1 MDRNVRTQALNAIA
15 ASGDSARAT
24 ALALRLIGDYDP
36 LFASAAVR
44 VVGRVG
50 GADGRAK
57 LAQAVRAERRV
68 YVRLAM
74 QQMLAARR

>member
-1 MDRNVRTQALNAIA
+1 
-15 ASGDSARAT
+15 
-24 ALALRLIGDYDP
+24 LALRLIGDYDP

-57 LAQAVRAERRV
+57 LAQAMRAERRV

-74 QQMLAARR
+74 QQVLGVH